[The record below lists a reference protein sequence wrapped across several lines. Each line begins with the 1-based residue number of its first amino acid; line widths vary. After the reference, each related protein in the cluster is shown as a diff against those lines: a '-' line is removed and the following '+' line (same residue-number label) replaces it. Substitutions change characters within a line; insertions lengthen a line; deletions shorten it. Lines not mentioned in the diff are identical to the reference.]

1 MRESNMKIENY
12 YLNLNKV
19 NTLQKEDKEQ
29 IHKYYQD
36 MMHFYHEG
44 RTSMAQSL
52 FNTLFN
58 HDYLVDIREEK
69 INKVLS

>member
-1 MRESNMKIENY
+1 MKIENY
-12 YLNLNKV
+12 YLNLDKINL
-19 NTLQKEDKEQ
+19 LQKEDKEQ

-36 MMHFYHEG
+36 MMYHYQDG

-52 FNTLFN
+52 FYTLFN
-58 HDYLVDIREEK
+58 HNYIVDVRDIK